1 MTKGPTFT
9 ADKHISF
16 FYGLILKSI
25 FYMLK
30 PIKSV
35 SMALMAAA
43 ITGMPLF
50 AAPVE
55 AHAEVAAVQQAG
67 VVKGVIK
74 DDAGQPAIGAVVF
87 VVGTKNSATTD
98 VDGTFTLKN
107 VQKGATI
114 RISLIGYKRQDVKWD
129 GGALNVTLE
138 SLDNSFEEV
147 VVTAMGIARKE
158 KSLTYA
164 TQQIKNDEFMKVQDP
179 NLVNSIE
186 GKVSGVTITPSAG
199 GAGGASKIILR
210 GNKSIMGNNQPLI
223 VVDGIPMTNNTRGQM
238 DGTGDIAVLNSTAVS
253 EGSDPLS
260 QINPDDIESMN
271 ILKGANAAALY
282 GSAAANGVVMIT
294 TKKGKEGK
302 LDVNFTSNV
311 TFDTPLLTPEIQDRY
326 GAAIN
331 GTSIGMNSWG
341 PALGNTNN
349 HYTLRSADGKE
360 VYLRDKAYDDI
371 SDFYRL
377 GVTTNNSISLSG
389 GTEKIRTY
397 VSYANSHANGMI
409 RTNNYNRN
417 TFAFRQ
423 SYKFFNR
430 VTIDVNANYV
440 QTVTRNRTSGGFVL
454 NPIYDLYTAPR
465 NVDMRYYK
473 DNYQGYG
480 TWKSNSQPGW
490 LMDPSKGDNFVWGSK
505 TYQLTGPMQQ
515 WAINNAGNNNPYW
528 LMNMNQGKDKEDR
541 FYGYFQ
547 GKVDIWDGL
556 AFQARVSLDHTKFS
570 SESHRYATTQ
580 LPSSMDDF
588 GHYWLNNQKA
598 NELYTDYLLSY
609 NKTFGDWSVSATA
622 GWVGHTRKTETIS
635 TDVVATQY
643 DGQRRVLAD
652 DKVVINRF
660 EANSGDKGATT
671 KSEGSNWDKAA
682 LVTAQ
687 VGWKDLIYVDGSYR
701 RDWYRAFKQFAYMG
715 TPDNYGY
722 FGFGANAILS
732 SLFKLPEWFN
742 YAKYRLSYS
751 EVGNSIPNS
760 IYNLA
765 VNNNVR
771 GTTTLSGY
779 NNFWPIPE
787 KTKSFETGLEMQFL
801 NNRLNADITYYNS
814 AMHNSYLE
822 ITGTNGKVQP
832 VNTGVIRNQGVELT
846 LGYDWKISKDWRWKT
861 SLNFSFNKNKI
872 VETYRDEQGN
882 PKMLTQSLA
891 GVQIRYIE
899 GGSYGDMYV
908 SDFRRWKTDV
918 YAFTVTCEGEA
929 EPITFYSPYPDATIN
944 GNSLK
949 GSTVNE
955 GGIEYQIISSPTKV
969 HSAGDIYVN
978 EEGKPTIDGSQRYV
992 NSYGTLSNTQGNP
1005 YGKYIGNMNSK
1016 FQLGWSNTFYFK
1028 DFSLYFLINGRI
1040 GGKVISMTEGKLD
1053 ALGQSQRTADARMY
1067 AENNGIYADN
1077 GQLGMYVPD
1086 GSGQIVPIQTWYE
1099 TVGQNN
1105 PADYVYNATNFRLR
1119 ELSFGYTFRNL
1130 LGDGKNLT
1138 VSFIGRNLFFI
1149 YKDAPVDPDISLS
1162 NGNGLGAFEIFN
1174 LPSARSYGL
1183 NLKLNF

>member
-238 DGTGDIAVLNSTAVS
+238 DGSGDIAVLNSTAVS

-341 PALGNTNN
+341 AALGNTNN

-440 QTVTRNRTSGGFVL
+440 QTVTRNRTSGGKVL

-480 TWKSNSQPGW
+480 TWESNPQHGW
-490 LMDPSKGDNFVWGSK
+490 CMDPTKGPNYVWGSK

-528 LMNMNQGKDKEDR
+528 LTNMNQGKDKEDR

-556 AFQARVSLDHTKFS
+556 AFQARVSIDHTKFS
-570 SESHRYATTQ
+570 HESHRYATTQ

-588 GHYWLNNQKA
+588 GHYWLNNQKS

-622 GWVGHTRKTETIS
+622 GWVGHTRKTESIS

-643 DGQRRVLAD
+643 DGQKKLLAD

-682 LVTAQ
+682 LITAQ

-701 RDWYRAFKQFAYMG
+701 RDWYRAFKQFSYMG

-732 SLFKLPEWFN
+732 SLFKLPEWFS

-787 KTKSFETGLEMQFL
+787 KTKSFETGLEMQFF

-822 ITGTNGKVQP
+822 ISGTNGRTQP
-832 VNTGVIRNQGVELT
+832 VNTGVIRNQGLELT
-846 LGYDWKISKDWRWKT
+846 LGYDWKITKDWRWKT

-908 SDFRRWKTDV
+908 SDFRRWQTDV
-918 YAFTVTCEGEA
+918 YKYEVPDVNGGDPDIRFT
-929 EPITFYSPYPDATIN
+929 PYPTADAA
-944 GNSLK
+944 GNPLAD
-949 GSTVNE
+949 
-955 GGIEYQIISSPTKV
+955 GITTTQIHK
-969 HSAGDIYVN
+969 AGDIYVN
-978 EEGKPTIDGSQRYV
+978 DEGKPSIDGSQAYV
-992 NSYGTLSNTQGNP
+992 KPSGTFGNTPSNP
-1005 YGKYIGNMNSK
+1005 YSKYIGNMNSK

-1040 GGKVISMTEGKLD
+1040 GGKVISMTEGYLD
-1053 ALGQSQRTADARMY
+1053 ALGQSQRTADVRMY